1 MKDGE
6 ILEKKELLES
16 IAKRGNGSIYLGV
29 VGAVRT
35 GKSTF
40 IKRFIENL
48 VVPNIEDEYE
58 KKHCL
63 DEIPQSAQGKAIM
76 TTEPKFVP
84 SNGAD
89 IKVDEFTTNIKLVDC
104 VGFVIPGATG
114 YEDSDGNP
122 RMVKTPWFP
131 DAIPFVEAAEIGTE
145 KVIKDH
151 ATIGI
156 VVTTDGSFGEIPR
169 INYQE
174 AEARVIS
181 ELKEIGKPFIVIL
194 NSIHPTNTE
203 TRSIAKKMEDMYEV
217 PVMPISAEALNE
229 VEIMEIL
236 KQALYEF
243 PVLDIEINVPEW
255 IDALPK
261 THEIKMHF
269 IEKIKESVICV
280 EKIRD
285 IDTILEH
292 FKDSPYITN
301 SYISNLDTSTGTV
314 RINLDV
320 NEELYQEVLSGI
332 MGEAA
337 TTKAGLIRIFTE
349 YKESKEEMSSIKE
362 ALKVARNAGYG
373 IVYPTIRD
381 MKLETPEII
390 KQGSRYGVKLKA
402 TASSIHLMKVEVQST
417 FEPIIGSEAQSK
429 ELINYLMKD
438 YEKDPHSIWQSEI
451 FGRSLEAIV
460 QEGIQAKLSMMPDA
474 TRYKLSQTV
483 TKIVNK
489 GANNLIAI
497 VI

>member
-1 MKDGE
+1 MEKIDIIKSITSRTGGE
-6 ILEKKELLES
+6 
-16 IAKRGNGSIYLGV
+16 IYLGV

-48 VVPNIEDEYE
+48 VVPNIADEDE

-63 DEIPQSAQGKAIM
+63 DEIPQSAQGKTIM

-84 SNGAD
+84 SNGAT
-89 IKVDEFTTNIKLVDC
+89 INVDEFTTNIKLVDC
-104 VGFVIPGATG
+104 VGFVIPGANG

-131 DAIPFVEAAEIGTE
+131 DSIPFVEAAEIGTE
-145 KVIKDH
+145 KVIRDH

-156 VVTTDGSFGEIPR
+156 VVTTDGSFGEIGR
-169 INYQE
+169 NNYVE
-174 AEARVIS
+174 AEARVIN

-194 NSIHPTNTE
+194 NTVHPTNTE
-203 TRSIAKKMEDMYEV
+203 TVRIAKELEDNYDV
-217 PVMPISAEALNE
+217 PVIPVSAEVMNE
-229 VEIMEIL
+229 REIMEIL
-236 KQALYEF
+236 KRALYEF
-243 PVLDIEINVPEW
+243 PVLDIKVNIPEW
-255 IDALPK
+255 VDALPK
-261 THEIKMHF
+261 THIIKQHF
-269 IEKIKESVICV
+269 LEKIKESVISV
-280 EKIRD
+280 EKIKD
-285 IDTILEH
+285 IDFILGH
-292 FKDSPYITN
+292 FSDSEYISK
-301 SYISNLDTSTGTV
+301 SYISELDAATGTV
-314 RINLDV
+314 TINLEV
-320 NEELYQEVLSGI
+320 REELYNEVLTSI
-332 MGEAA
+332 MGDAA
-337 TTKAGLIRIFTE
+337 TSKAGLIKIFTN
-349 YKESKEEMSSIKE
+349 YKESKEEMDSIKE
-362 ALKVARNAGYG
+362 ALKVARSAGYG

-381 MKLETPEII
+381 MKLETPEIV
-390 KQGSRYGVKLKA
+390 KQGTRYGVKLKA

-438 YEKDPHSIWQSEI
+438 YEKDPNSIWQSEI